1 MSMLRHFM
9 ILVLIVAP
17 LASCTTYEQTKAK
30 LQTGYYEDLKLE
42 AERDAELAKDEH
54 VALERDVAAAQDE
67 QVAVKRD
74 IATTEQ
80 QLAAIETDLK
90 AASKNLDRVLN
101 ENRVSRQEYER
112 LKQELDRLTLEQQ
125 TQSFA
130 HDSAEKQRK
139 IDELR
144 KKKEA
149 LEKSIQAL
157 ATS

>member
-1 MSMLRHFM
+1 MSMLRHFI
-9 ILVLIVAP
+9 ILVLAVAP
-17 LASCTTYEQTKAK
+17 LAGCTTYQETKTK

-42 AERDAELAKDEH
+42 AERDAELAKDEN

-67 QVAVKRD
+67 QVAVSRD
-74 IATTEQ
+74 IATAEQ
-80 QLAAIETDLK
+80 QLASIETDLK
-90 AASKNLDRVLN
+90 AASKNLDRVLQ
-101 ENRVSRQEYER
+101 ENRVSREEYDR

-130 HDSAEKQRK
+130 ADSAEKQRK
-139 IDELR
+139 IDALR